1 MGIIKM
7 TSSKTK
13 KTSTATTAPENISS
27 KIKGIIFD
35 FDGVLSSFHAR
46 IGWPITSAAIRVK
59 PDITREQ
66 ITDMALSVLTML
78 SSIDE
83 DSSKTT
89 ILKYIFSV
97 GKKFGMSNFQTFKYM
112 ITLGIIYRKNRK
124 TVVPNIGV
132 REVLRE
138 ILAQD
143 YKLILLTNTSQG
155 IIDIAKEKIPEIN
168 EFDLIL
174 TRDDIKVL
182 KPNAIGLIKAMEVLG
197 LEADEVITIGD
208 QASDII
214 AGKRAGTMTVA
225 VNDEIMDFA
234 KQLLR
239 NENPDFIIRDLRQL
253 PNLLIFLRDC
263 IIEDIR
269 TTIDLTEKPFPE
281 DFNTS
286 EKNSQPSP

>member
-1 MGIIKM
+1 M
-7 TSSKTK
+7 TSSKIK
-13 KTSTATTAPENISS
+13 NISTASTESNGS

-66 ITDMALSVLTML
+66 IYDMALTALTML

-83 DSSKTT
+83 DSSKTFL
-89 ILKYIFSV
+89 LKFIFGA

-143 YKLILLTNTSQG
+143 YKVILLTNTSQG
-155 IIDIAKEKIPEIN
+155 IIDIAKEKIPEIK
-168 EFDLIL
+168 EFDLVL
-174 TRDDIKVL
+174 TRDDVKVL

-225 VNDEIMDFA
+225 VNDETMDFA

-239 NENPDFIIRDLRQL
+239 DENPDFIIRDLRQL
-253 PNLLIFLRDC
+253 PNLLKFLRDC

-286 EKNSQPSP
+286 EKNSNPTL

>member
-1 MGIIKM
+1 MA
-7 TSSKTK
+7 SSKIK
-13 KTSTATTAPENISS
+13 SVSTATESNGS

-66 ITDMALSVLTML
+66 ILDMALTALTML

-83 DSSKTT
+83 NSSKTFL
-89 ILKYIFSV
+89 LKFIFGV
-97 GKKFGMSNFQTFKYM
+97 GKKFGMSNFQTLKYM
-112 ITLGIIYRKNRK
+112 ITLVIIYRKNRK
-124 TVVPNIGV
+124 TVVPNVGV

-143 YKLILLTNTSQG
+143 YKVILLTNTSQG
-155 IIDIAKEKIPEIN
+155 IIDIAKEKIPEIK

-208 QASDII
+208 LASDII

-225 VNDEIMDFA
+225 VNDEIMDFY
-234 KQLLR
+234 KQYLR
-239 NENPDFIIRDLRQL
+239 DENPDFIIRDIRQL
-253 PNLLIFLRDC
+253 PKLLIFLRDC

-269 TTIDLTEKPFPE
+269 TTIDLTENTFPD

-286 EKNSQPSP
+286 EKNSNPTL

>member
-1 MGIIKM
+1 M
-7 TSSKTK
+7 TSSKI
-13 KTSTATTAPENISS
+13 KTVPTITTDTNNS

-46 IGWPITSAAIRVK
+46 IGWPITSAALRVK
-59 PDITREQ
+59 PDITKDQ
-66 ITDMALSVLTML
+66 IYDMALTVLTML

-83 DSSKTT
+83 DDSKTT
-89 ILKYIFSV
+89 MLKFIFGV
-97 GKKFGMSNFQTFKYM
+97 GKNFGMSNFQILKFM
-112 ITLGIIYRKNRK
+112 ITVFIVYRKNRK

-143 YKLILLTNTSQG
+143 YKVILLTNTSQG
-155 IIDIAKEKIPEIN
+155 IIDIARQKIPEIN

-182 KPNAIGLIKAMEVLG
+182 KPNAVGLLKAMDILG
-197 LEADEVITIGD
+197 LEADEVIHVGD

-214 AGKRAGTMTVA
+214 AGKRAGTMTIA
-225 VNDEIMDFA
+225 VNDELMDFY
-234 KQLLR
+234 KQHLK

-253 PNLLIFLRDC
+253 PKLLVFLRDC

-269 TTIDLTEKPFPE
+269 TTIDLTEKPFPDDLATNE
-281 DFNTS
+281 PQC
-286 EKNSQPSP
+286 KPIP

>member
-1 MGIIKM
+1 M
-7 TSSKTK
+7 TSSKIK
-13 KTSTATTAPENISS
+13 SVSTVTESNGS

-66 ITDMALSVLTML
+66 ILDMALTALTML

-83 DSSKTT
+83 NSSKTFL
-89 ILKYIFSV
+89 LKFIFGV
-97 GKKFGMSNFQTFKYM
+97 GKKFGMSNFQTLKYM

-124 TVVPNIGV
+124 TVVPNVGV

-143 YKLILLTNTSQG
+143 YKVILLTNTSQG
-155 IIDIAKEKIPEIN
+155 IIDIAKEKIPEIK

-208 QASDII
+208 LASDII

-225 VNDEIMDFA
+225 VNDEIMDFY
-234 KQLLR
+234 KQNLR
-239 NENPDFIIRDLRQL
+239 DENPDFIIRDLRQL
-253 PNLLIFLRDC
+253 PNLLKFLRDC

-286 EKNSQPSP
+286 EKNSNPTP